1 MRHAV
6 IRLLPTL
13 DADGPEQMARDEA
26 LLEVATGTTLRL
38 YRWDPPTVSLGCFQD
53 HAASTSG
60 LPPGMA
66 VVRRITGG
74 GAIWHQHEV
83 TYALAGVL
91 GHDGLPQ
98 RARDLY
104 PLIHGAVLAALA
116 RRGAGLTSQ
125 PQSTG
130 DRRYQAEP
138 RCFASPAADDLVHAD
153 GGKALGSA
161 ARARGGRLVLHGSL
175 KLASNAWDGAK
186 VTGCGL
192 DWETAAA
199 ALREGISGALGQP
212 FVPSAWTP
220 AELDAAARIRRDRY
234 ANDAWVVRR
243 SGPRP

>member
-1 MRHAV
+1 
-6 IRLLPTL
+6 
-13 DADGPEQMARDEA
+13 MARDEA
-26 LLEVATGTTLRL
+26 LLETASVTTLRL
-38 YRWDPPTVSLGCFQD
+38 YAWDPPAVSLGCFQD
-53 HAASTSG
+53 HAASTAG
-60 LPPGMA
+60 LPAGLA

-83 TYALAGVL
+83 TYCLAGVL
-91 GHDGLPQ
+91 GCDGLPE

-104 PLIHGAVLAALA
+104 PLVHGSVLAALA
-116 RRGAGLTSQ
+116 RAGAGLALQ

-161 ARARGGRLVLHGSL
+161 ARARGTRVVLHGSL
-175 KLASNAWDGAK
+175 KLASNAWDGAA

-192 DWETAAA
+192 DWERAAA
-199 ALREGISGALGQP
+199 ALREGMCGALGRP
-212 FVPSAWTP
+212 LVVGEWTP
-220 AELDAAARIRRDRY
+220 AELEAAARIRRERY
-234 ANDAWVVRR
+234 TDDAWVVRR